1 MKLRYLIPSFIA
13 LVAMFVSCSENNDP
27 TYLDEVKLSSS
38 YVAIPQEGGQ
48 TAIKVTATSDWQL
61 EKVFAVTTKNANNEN
76 VTNYYETPAWLK
88 VSKVSG
94 AAGETELTFSAEKT
108 LDGRTCELLLTC
120 GGKTQ
125 RINVIQGL
133 SAVSDASV
141 KEVLEGIM
149 GKTYRVKGTI
159 SAWYSNYEQYG
170 NMYITDETG
179 TLLIYGMAD
188 KNGTLK
194 NYPVK
199 SWGLEIGD
207 EITVEGIL
215 GEYKGTPQLVDVILV
230 KLNKSLIKVDELKI
244 GDEVSDGKLP
254 TEGGEV
260 TAYITCKGNGVSVE
274 IPEDAKNWISI
285 SSVNPNSVTFRVLP
299 NEGDFRKTTITFSTS
314 DGKKNYTAQTVISQ
328 EPKPDVPGSE
338 AKPFTVAEA
347 IAKCKEIGSTASEQL
362 YFAKGKIS
370 SIKEVSTSYGNAT
383 FNISDDGQDANFIT
397 CYRANSIGGA
407 KFTSEDEISVG
418 DEVLI
423 CGKLVNY
430 NNETPQFAQGC
441 YIVSIK
447 KGNAPGS
454 LAKPFTPAEA
464 NAFCQTLDAGSVTED
479 DYYVKGKIIEITDN
493 NQFNTKYGNCTF
505 YISADGTDS
514 SDKFYVYRTLYLGNV
529 KYSDDSWEKP
539 KAGDEVVICGKLML
553 YKDKEG
559 NLVPETSANNSYI
572 YSIK

>member
-1 MKLRYLIPSFIA
+1 MAA
-13 LVAMFVSCSENNDP
+13 LMMFVSCSDDFEP
-27 TYLDEVKLSSS
+27 TYLGEVQLSSS
-38 YVAIPQEGGQ
+38 YVAIPEGGGS
-48 TAIKVTATSDWQL
+48 TAVTVTATDNWTIDV
-61 EKVFAVTTKNANNEN
+61 EKI
-76 VTNYYETPAWLK
+76 PAWLT
-88 VSKVSG
+88 VAPASG
-94 AAGETELTFSAEKT
+94 GAGETTITFSAEKA
-108 LDGRTCELLLTC
+108 LDGRTAELQLNC

-125 RINVIQGL
+125 LINVIQGL
-133 SAVSDASV
+133 STVSNATCA
-141 KEVLEGIM
+141 EVIAGPDS
-149 GKTYRVKGTI
+149 KTYRVTGTVTSI
-159 SAWYSNYEQYG
+159 ANTTYG
-170 NMYITDETG
+170 NWYLQDATGEIYIYG
-179 TLLIYGMAD
+179 TLDAKGQT
-188 KNGTLK
+188 KNFL
-194 NYPVK
+194 
-199 SWGLEIGD
+199 SLGLEVGD
-207 EITVEGIL
+207 EVTVEGPKTT
-215 GEYKGTPQLVDVILV
+215 YNGTVELVDVTVI
-230 KLNKSLIKVDELKI
+230 KINKSLIKVDELKI

-254 TEGGEV
+254 TEGGEI

-274 IPEDAKNWISI
+274 IPEDAKSWLSI
-285 SSVNPNSVTFRVLP
+285 SNVNPNSVTFRVLP

-328 EPKPDVPGSE
+328 EPKPDAPGSE

-430 NNETPQFAQGC
+430 KNETPQFAQGC

-514 SDKFYVYRTLYLGNV
+514 SDKFYVFRTLYLGNV
-529 KYSDDSWEKP
+529 KYSDDSWKKP

>member
-1 MKLRYLIPSFIA
+1 MKLKYLIPSVMAA
-13 LVAMFVSCSENNDP
+13 LMMFVSCSENNDP

-48 TAIKVTATSDWQL
+48 TAIKVTATGDWQL

-88 VSKVSG
+88 VDKVSG

-230 KLNKSLIKVDELKI
+230 KLNKSLIKVDSLT
-244 GDEVSDGKLP
+244 VDGVKTEDP
-254 TEGGEV
+254 MPVEGGLV
-260 TAYITCKGNGVSVE
+260 TANLTCKGNGVSVD
-274 IPEDAKNWISI
+274 IPEDAKNWLSI
-285 SSVNPNSVTFRVLP
+285 VSIDGSSPAVTFRVAP
-299 NEGDFRKTTITFSTS
+299 NDGGDRSTTLTFTTT
-314 DGKKNYTAQTVISQ
+314 DGKKQYTSEVVIAQKGAIIAATVDEFLKAAEDNTQYRLTGVITSMYASDKQGKSFTIADYSGSVLIYRAEGFLESGAKVGDVVTVVGKRTSYRETPQMGTTTFEELKHAVTEVTIAEFLTKEDNKNVYYKVTGTLDEIANATYGNVWLKDGDQRLYVYGCYPGWGATGDARKNCLADKNIEVGDKLTVIGV
-328 EPKPDVPGSE
+328 K
-338 AKPFTVAEA
+338 
-347 IAKCKEIGSTASEQL
+347 
-362 YFAKGKIS
+362 
-370 SIKEVSTSYGNAT
+370 AT
-383 FNISDDGQDANFIT
+383 FNDAPQVSNGIYFSHEK
-397 CYRANSIGGA
+397 AN
-407 KFTSEDEISVG
+407 EE
-418 DEVLI
+418 
-423 CGKLVNY
+423 
-430 NNETPQFAQGC
+430 
-441 YIVSIK
+441 
-447 KGNAPGS
+447 
-454 LAKPFTPAEA
+454 
-464 NAFCQTLDAGSVTED
+464 
-479 DYYVKGKIIEITDN
+479 
-493 NQFNTKYGNCTF
+493 
-505 YISADGTDS
+505 
-514 SDKFYVYRTLYLGNV
+514 
-529 KYSDDSWEKP
+529 
-539 KAGDEVVICGKLML
+539 
-553 YKDKEG
+553 
-559 NLVPETSANNSYI
+559 
-572 YSIK
+572 